1 MALVYKI
8 WNRFSKKL
16 VTIFL
21 HLFWDF
27 QNALKLAGIG
37 LGLPC
42 GGGLDGIVASLVKTL
57 GGALSLVNGLTGGLL
72 GGNGGLLGGNG
83 GLLGGVLGGN
93 GLLGSLL
100 GGNGGLL
107 SAVTGV
113 TGGVLSPVTDLTGNL
128 L

>member
-72 GGNGGLLGGNG
+72 GGNG
-83 GLLGGVLGGN
+83 
-93 GLLGSLL
+93 LLGSLL

>member
-83 GLLGGVLGGN
+83 
-93 GLLGSLL
+93 LLGSLL